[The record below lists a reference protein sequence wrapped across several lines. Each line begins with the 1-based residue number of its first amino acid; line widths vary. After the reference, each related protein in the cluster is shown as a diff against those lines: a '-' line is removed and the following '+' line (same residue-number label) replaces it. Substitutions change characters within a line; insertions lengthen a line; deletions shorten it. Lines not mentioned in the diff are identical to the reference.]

1 VTTLAFEGRITC
13 DNGRESFE
21 IVGEGGDP
29 SIHIGSIRIA
39 RRIARDFGPLFRSLP
54 GLAGRQPVLLHIGPR
69 LRARLGG
76 EGRSQKRAAII
87 GRLLGLP
94 LRELWYAP
102 RTER

>member
-1 VTTLAFEGRITC
+1 MTTLAFEGRITC

-69 LRARLGG
+69 LRARLVWLGAWAG
-76 EGRSQKRAAII
+76 LWVCTTASAMWIAAKI
-87 GRLLGLP
+87 
-94 LRELWYAP
+94 
-102 RTER
+102 